1 VSNLRVPLELRDLL
15 RDLRDYLQRKRY
27 SVNAAAGAPDD
38 RRYGRSLAMRTELAS
53 VTMALGAILLAPVGT
68 RAQTEGELLQ
78 GRAAFTDWH
87 ADRPGLR
94 RHIRPADLP
103 AANTADSHANGV
115 RIVRRQPG
123 DKPAVPPGF
132 EVTLFAEGLEGPR
145 LIRAA
150 PNGDIFVAESAAG
163 RVRVLR
169 PAGAGKPESHVFA
182 AGLSA
187 PFGISFYPPGANP
200 EYVYVANT
208 SSVVRF
214 AYRAGDVTARG
225 KSETIVPRLPT
236 GGHFTRDVVFSP
248 DGTKMY
254 ISVGSASN
262 VADGLGRP
270 DPTFTAQHA
279 LGATWSYE
287 TERADVLVLDP
298 DGRNG
303 RIFATGIRNCVGLAV
318 APSGEVW
325 CSTNER
331 DSIGDDVPPDYI
343 TRVRD
348 GAFYGWPWYYI
359 GANEDPRHR
368 GARPDLRDKIT
379 VPDVL
384 LQAHSASLGLTFYNA
399 QQFPPEYRGSLFAA
413 EHGSWN
419 RSKRT
424 GSKVIRVIMRDGVPT
439 GEYEDFATG
448 FVVNDASAWG
458 RPVGVTV
465 APDGA
470 LYVSDDAGGTIWR
483 ITAK

>member
-1 VSNLRVPLELRDLL
+1 M
-15 RDLRDYLQRKRY
+15 KITHFAMFT
-27 SVNAAAGAPDD
+27 AAFGVVLVASAP
-38 RRYGRSLAMRTELAS
+38 S
-53 VTMALGAILLAPVGT
+53 
-68 RAQTEGELLQ
+68 RAQGTGEVLS

-103 AANTADSHANGV
+103 AANLAGSSSNGV
-115 RIVRRQPG
+115 RIAHRSAG
-123 DKPAVPPGF
+123 EKPVVLPGF
-132 EVTLFAEGLEGPR
+132 EVTLFAEGLDQPR

-150 PNGDIFVAESAAG
+150 PNGDIFVAETAAG

-169 PAGAGKPESHVFA
+169 PAEAGKPRNEVFA
-182 AGLSA
+182 SGLAA
-187 PFGISFYPPGANP
+187 PFGISFYPPGPNP
-200 EYVYVANT
+200 EWVYVANT
-208 SSVVRF
+208 NSVVRF
-214 AYRAGDVTARG
+214 AYRNGDLGARG
-225 KSETIVPRLPT
+225 RPETVVPKLPT
-236 GGHFTRDVVFSP
+236 GGHSTRDVVFSP
-248 DGTKMY
+248 DGSKMY
-254 ISVGSASN
+254 VSVGSGSN
-262 VADGLGRP
+262 VGEGIGKLDAAAL
-270 DPTFTAQHA
+270 TAWNAQHPP
-279 LGATWSYE
+279 GAAWGFE
-287 TERADVLVLDP
+287 AERADVLVFDP
-298 DGRNG
+298 DGGNR

-318 APSGEVW
+318 GANGDVW

-343 TRVRD
+343 TRVRE

-359 GANEDPRHR
+359 GSNEDPRHK
-368 GARPDLRDKIT
+368 GARPDLKDKVT

-439 GEYEDFATG
+439 GEFEDFATG

-465 APDGA
+465 TPDGA

-483 ITAK
+483 ITATGR

>member
-1 VSNLRVPLELRDLL
+1 MNRVSTISSTISILRLATFTALSVVVLASAPSKAQGTRDLL
-15 RDLRDYLQRKRY
+15 
-27 SVNAAAGAPDD
+27 S
-38 RRYGRSLAMRTELAS
+38 
-53 VTMALGAILLAPVGT
+53 
-68 RAQTEGELLQ
+68 

-103 AANTADSHANGV
+103 AANLGASSSNGV
-115 RIVRRQPG
+115 RIALRAAG
-123 DKPAVPPGF
+123 EKPVVPPGF
-132 EVTLFAEGLEGPR
+132 EITLFAEGLDQPR

-169 PAGAGKPESHVFA
+169 PVEAGKPRSEVFA
-182 AGLSA
+182 AGLAA
-187 PFGISFYPPGANP
+187 PFGISFYPPGADP
-200 EYVYVANT
+200 EWVYVANT

-214 AYRAGDVTARG
+214 PYRNGDLAARG
-225 KSETIVPRLPT
+225 KPEVIVPRLPT
-236 GGHFTRDVVFSP
+236 GGHYTRDVVFSP
-248 DGTKMY
+248 DGSKMY
-254 ISVGSASN
+254 VSVGSGSN

-270 DPTFTAQHA
+270 DPAWTSQHP
-279 LGATWSYE
+279 LGAAWGLE
-287 TERADVLVLDP
+287 TERADVLVFDP
-298 DGRNG
+298 DGRNAH
-303 RIFATGIRNCVGLAV
+303 IYATGIRNCVGLAV
-318 APSGEVW
+318 GPTGEVW

-343 TRVRD
+343 TRVRE

-359 GANEDPRHR
+359 GSNEDPRHK
-368 GARPDLRDKIT
+368 GERPDLRDKVT

-384 LQAHSASLGLTFYNA
+384 LEAHSASLGLAFYNA
-399 QQFPPEYRGSLFAA
+399 QQFPAEYRGSLFAA

-424 GSKVIRVIMRDGVPT
+424 GSKVIRVIMQDGVPT

-448 FVVNDASAWG
+448 FVANDSSAWG

-465 APDGA
+465 TPDGA
-470 LYVSDDAGGTIWR
+470 LYVSEDAGGTIWR
-483 ITAK
+483 ITAGR